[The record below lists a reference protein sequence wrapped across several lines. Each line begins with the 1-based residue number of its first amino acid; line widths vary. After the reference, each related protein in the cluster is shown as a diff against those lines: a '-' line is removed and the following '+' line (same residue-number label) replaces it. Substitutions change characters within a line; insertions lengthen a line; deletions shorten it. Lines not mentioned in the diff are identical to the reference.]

1 MKKETWLHSSRTRA
15 AARVLALLAWLVGC
29 GSEAPPEA
37 TLPSVVVVSVES
49 REVRVRIEASGEL
62 VARQQAWVAA
72 EVAGRITEIVRD
84 EGSDLAQGDV
94 VLTIDPER
102 RSLQVADARAGMAQ
116 AEASAAEA
124 EREAGRIRQ
133 LHEKG
138 VASKARLEQ
147 VETELRLAKSRRDA
161 ARARL
166 GVAARALADAEVR
179 APFAGVVSERRISV
193 GEYVQPGTQLF
204 ELVALDPID
213 AEFRLPEADAS
224 RVVSGQEVAV
234 RVAPWPEQVFPA
246 AVRFVAPTV
255 DADTHTLL
263 VRAVLE
269 NAERKL
275 RPGLFASV
283 DLGVANRTGVLV
295 IPEEAVLQR
304 ADGEVAFRL
313 LDDMRA
319 ERVSVEIGAHLDGM
333 VEVTSGL
340 NATDRVV
347 VRGHYALV
355 DGVRV
360 QLRTA
365 DGLPA
370 TDLAVS
376 ETGGAV
382 RP

>member
-1 MKKETWLHSSRTRA
+1 MKMATWLRGLRA
-15 AARVLALLAWLVGC
+15 AGARSVLALLVSLVGC

-37 TLPSVVVVSVES
+37 TLPSVVVVPVET

-62 VARQQAWVAA
+62 VARQQAWVAS

-84 EGSDLAQGDV
+84 EGSDVAQGDV

-102 RSLQVADARAGMAQ
+102 RRLEVADARAGMAQ
-116 AEASAAEA
+116 AQASAAEA

-133 LHEKG
+133 LYDKG

-147 VETELRLAKSRRDA
+147 METELRLAKSRRDA

-179 APFAGVVSERRISV
+179 APFAGVVAERRLSV

-224 RVVSGQEVAV
+224 RVVFGQEVAV

-246 AVRFVAPTV
+246 SVRFVAPTV

-263 VRAVLE
+263 VRAALD

-295 IPEEAVLQR
+295 VPEEAVLQR

-313 LDDMRA
+313 LDDLRA
-319 ERVSVEIGAHLDGM
+319 ERVSVETGVHLGGM

-340 NATDRVV
+340 NAADRVV

-360 QLRTA
+360 QPRTA
-365 DGLPA
+365 DGQLA

-376 ETGGAV
+376 ETGGAA

>member
-1 MKKETWLHSSRTRA
+1 MK
-15 AARVLALLAWLVGC
+15 LAIPLGLLVALLVGC

-37 TLPSVVVVSVES
+37 TLPSVVVVPVET
-49 REVRVRIEASGEL
+49 RDVKERIEASGEL
-62 VARQQAWVAA
+62 VARQQAWVAS
-72 EVAGRITEIVRD
+72 ELAGRITEIVRD
-84 EGSDLAQGDV
+84 EGSDVAQGDV

-102 RSLQVADARAGMAQ
+102 RRLEVADARAGVAQ
-116 AEASAAEA
+116 AQASAAEA
-124 EREAGRIRQ
+124 EREAARIRQ
-133 LHEKG
+133 LYDKG

-161 ARARL
+161 SRARL

-179 APFAGVVSERRISV
+179 APFAGVIAERRISA
-193 GEYVQPGTQLF
+193 GEFVQPGTPLF

-224 RVVSGQEVAV
+224 RVALGQEVAV
-234 RVAPWPEQVFPA
+234 RVAPWPNQVFPA

-255 DADTHTLL
+255 DPDTHTLL
-263 VRAVLE
+263 VRAALD

-283 DLGVANRTGVLV
+283 DLGVANRAGVIV

-313 LDDMRA
+313 TDDLRA
-319 ERVSVEIGAHLDGM
+319 ERVSVETGDHLDGV

-340 NATDRVV
+340 GATDRVV
-347 VRGHYALV
+347 VRGHYSLV

-360 QLRTA
+360 QPRTP
-365 DGLPA
+365 DGQPA

-376 ETGGAV
+376 GTGGTAL
-382 RP
+382 P